1 MITLPLRSTP
11 MPAQLI
17 RHARAAQ
24 RLRFDVP
31 GLIGDAAVARRI
43 EIELRAH
50 PDVEEARA
58 DARSGRVLIR
68 YTGGSFLRKLHGVP
82 ELSSAPSVRSLL
94 RWPFSGLLARG
105 ADGGRVDPTP
115 WHALPTAAVF
125 TRLQADLKGL
135 DSRAAAQRLLA
146 HGPNAL
152 RAPESRS
159 RLEILVSQVANLPAW
174 LLLGSSALS
183 ALLQDFFDA
192 GAILSAVGLNTVIG
206 YEIERTNEDLLA
218 SWRQLEAGTAEVLR
232 EGTLRTVPATELVV
246 GDLLLCRAGDRLPA
260 DARVVDA
267 HRLTCNEAVLTGE
280 SEPQTKGVEPVGE
293 AAALA
298 ERHSMLYAGTVVA
311 SGHGRAV
318 ITATGAATEMARIGE
333 LLSEQ
338 RAPETPLERR
348 LRQLGNQLTLAGVGA
363 GVASACVGVLRAR
376 PLGQVMRN
384 AIALGVAAIPE
395 GLPIVSTAA
404 LVRSMQR
411 MRRRGM
417 VVRRLASAETL
428 GGVTVVCADKTGT
441 LTQND
446 MTLEVIDLGD
456 GPIAPASVRAMP
468 DRLFS
473 DGPTLAL
480 AAAVLNSDVDV
491 HRNRGTMA
499 IFGSATERALV
510 LAATAAGL
518 DRTSLRQ
525 AYPRRSL
532 RERDSGVHY
541 VISVHDAPDGNAVAF
556 VKGAPEQVLALCQ
569 RDLRGRLHAAR
580 RARVL
585 ARNEA
590 LAAAGLRVLAL
601 GWRPL
606 AHNATEEAE
615 TGYTLIGLVG
625 LRDPLR
631 PGSAEAVRS
640 ARRAGIRTI
649 ILTGDQQ
656 RTATAIARAVG
667 LEGATV
673 DGPDVRRL
681 LAARPAELGAR
692 LDRVAVFS
700 RVTPA
705 DKVAIVKA
713 LRASGEIVAMAGD
726 GINDAPALKAA
737 DIGIA
742 IGIGSSDVARQAADV
757 VLENEDLRS
766 ILSAVGEG
774 RIVQDNLR
782 RMLRFML
789 ATNFSETALTLGAA
803 IVGAVDPFTP
813 LQLLWVN
820 LLSETLPALA
830 LVLEPGRP
838 DVLDRAPAPP
848 DTPLMPAKAARTAI
862 RDGLLLTGLGAAS
875 LAIGGPA
882 MAFSTM
888 VGTNLGYPF
897 VCRSTDTAPDRR
909 FFALISSGVALQA
922 AALAFP
928 PLRGLLGLPQ
938 AFSLLEVAGFAG
950 GLLLPWA
957 VGAARSDDLI
967 VRRGVASA
975 AEHVRVA
982 AFERPAT
989 RAAGRIVESGRGSR
1003 LAAVATP
1010 QLPHASRRLRPQITA
1025 TEVSA

>member
-1 MITLPLRSTP
+1 MVTLPLRSTP
-11 MPAQLI
+11 TPAQLV
-17 RHARAAQ
+17 RHARAAH
-24 RLRFDVP
+24 RLRLAVP
-31 GLIGDAAVARRI
+31 GLVGQPALARRI
-43 EIELRAH
+43 ELELRAH
-50 PDVEEARA
+50 PGVQEARA
-58 DARSGRVLIR
+58 DARSGRILIR
-68 YTGGSFLRKLHGVP
+68 YAEDGSFLAKLRGTA
-82 ELSSAPSVRSLL
+82 APSVPARPRAFF
-94 RWPFSGLLARG
+94 RWPLSGTFARG
-105 ADGGRVDPTP
+105 VHGTPVEPTP
-115 WHALPTAAVF
+115 WHALPVDAVLA
-125 TRLQADLKGL
+125 RVEANRNGL
-135 DSRAAAQRLLA
+135 DAREAARRLLA
-146 HGPNAL
+146 YGPNAL
-152 RAPESRS
+152 PAPESRS

-192 GAILSAVGLNTVIG
+192 TAILSAVGLNTVIG
-206 YEIERTNEDLLA
+206 YEIERANEDLLS
-218 SWRQLEAGTAEVLR
+218 SWRQLEAGTVEVLR
-232 EGTLRTVPATELVV
+232 DGLLRTVPATGLVV

-260 DARVVDA
+260 DARAVDA
-267 HRLTCNEAVLTGE
+267 HRLACNEALLTGE
-280 SEPQTKGVEPVGE
+280 SEPQAKSAEPVDVQ
-293 AAALA
+293 AALA
-298 ERHSMLYAGTVVA
+298 ERSSMVYAGTAVA
-311 SGHGRAV
+311 SGHGRVV
-318 ITATGAATEMARIGE
+318 ITATGAATEVARVGQ

-348 LRQLGNQLTLAGVGA
+348 LRQLGNQLTFAGVGA
-363 GVASACVGVLRAR
+363 GVASACVGVLRGR
-376 PLGQVMRN
+376 PLAQVMRS

-428 GGVTVVCADKTGT
+428 GGVTVVCADQTGT

-456 GPIAPASVRAMP
+456 GPIAPATVRAVP
-468 DRLFS
+468 DRLFT

-491 HRNRGTMA
+491 QRNRRTME
-499 IFGSATERALV
+499 IFGSSTERALV

-518 DRTSLRQ
+518 DRASLRR
-525 AYPRRSL
+525 AYPRRAL

-541 VISVHDAPDGNAVAF
+541 VISLHDAPDGGAVAF

-569 RDLRGRLHAAR
+569 RDLHGRLHAAG
-580 RARVL
+580 RARVR
-585 ARNEA
+585 ARNA
-590 LAAAGLRVLAL
+590 VLAAAGLRVLAL
-601 GWRPL
+601 GWRRL
-606 AHNATEEAE
+606 ARAATPTEAE

-631 PGSAEAVRS
+631 PGSAEALRS
-640 ARRAGIRTI
+640 ARHAGIRTI

-656 RTATAIARAVG
+656 RTATAIARAVELDG
-667 LEGATV
+667 ETV
-673 DGPDVRRL
+673 DGLDVPRL
-681 LAARPAELGAR
+681 LAASPAEMRAR
-692 LDRVAVFS
+692 LDRIAVFS
-700 RVTPA
+700 RVAPA

-737 DIGIA
+737 DVGIA
-742 IGIGSSDVARQAADV
+742 IGIRSSDVARQAADV

-789 ATNFSETALTLGAA
+789 ATNFSESALTLGAA
-803 IVGAVDPFTP
+803 IVGAADPFTP

-830 LVLEPGRP
+830 LALEPGKP
-838 DVLDRAPAPP
+838 DVLNRAPAPP
-848 DTPLMPAKAARTAI
+848 DAPLMPARAARTAI

-897 VCRSTDTAPDRR
+897 ACRSTDAAPDRR
-909 FFALISSGVALQA
+909 FFTLISSGVALQV

-928 PLRGLLGLPQ
+928 PLRGVLGLPQ
-938 AFSLLEVAGFAG
+938 AFSLLEVAGFAAG
-950 GLLLPWA
+950 MGLPWVTA
-957 VGAARSDDLI
+957 GVMGGVSADEVI
-967 VRRGVASA
+967 VRKGNGAVAVSRV
-975 AEHVRVA
+975 AELRSQRRTTHVRAPISRAVA
-982 AFERPAT
+982 ADHVRKM
-989 RAAGRIVESGRGSR
+989 
-1003 LAAVATP
+1003 
-1010 QLPHASRRLRPQITA
+1010 
-1025 TEVSA
+1025 EVMR

>member
-1 MITLPLRSTP
+1 MSTLALRSTDA
-11 MPAQLI
+11 PAQLA
-17 RHARAAQ
+17 RHMRAAR
-24 RLRFDVP
+24 RLRLEVP
-31 GLIGDAAVARRI
+31 GLAGHPALARRV
-43 EIELRAH
+43 ELELRAH
-50 PDVEEARA
+50 AGVEEVRA

-68 YTGGSFLRKLHGVP
+68 YARDGAFLGKLERAP
-82 ELSSAPSVRSLL
+82 ETATQPPSRAFFHWPLT
-94 RWPFSGLLARG
+94 PFSARG
-105 ADGGRVDPTP
+105 TRRAPGDPTP
-115 WHALPTAAVF
+115 WHALSTDAVF
-125 TRLQADLKGL
+125 KSLGASLKGL
-135 DSRAAAQRLLA
+135 DSREAGRRLLA
-146 HGPNAL
+146 DGTNEL
-152 RAPESRS
+152 QGPESRS
-159 RLEILVSQVANLPAW
+159 RLEILVSQVTNLPAW

-218 SWRQLEAGTAEVLR
+218 SWRQLEAGQVEVVRDGDLR
-232 EGTLRTVPATELVV
+232 SIAAMELVR
-246 GDLLLCRAGDRLPA
+246 GDLLLCRAGDRLAA

-267 HRLTCNEAVLTGE
+267 HRLTCNEAPLTGE
-280 SEPQTKGVEPVGE
+280 SEPQAKGADPVGE
-293 AAALA
+293 RVALA
-298 ERHSMLYAGTVVA
+298 ERSSMLYAGTVVA
-311 SGHGRAV
+311 SGHGRALV
-318 ITATGAATEMARIGE
+318 TATGAATEVARIGQ
-333 LLSEQ
+333 LLTEQ
-338 RAPETPLERR
+338 QAPQTPLERR
-348 LRQLGNQLTLAGVGA
+348 LEQLGNQLTLAGVGA
-363 GVASACVGVLRAR
+363 GLASACVGVLRGR
-376 PLGQVMRN
+376 PVAQVMRN

-411 MRRRGM
+411 MRKRGM

-456 GPIAPASVRAMP
+456 GPIEPDTVRALP

-473 DGPTLAL
+473 HGPTLAL

-491 HRNRGTMA
+491 QRNHQT
-499 IFGSATERALV
+499 IEVFGSSTERALV

-518 DRTSLRQ
+518 DRAGLRR
-525 AYPRRSL
+525 AYPRRAL

-541 VISVHDAPDGNAVAF
+541 VISIHDAPGGGAVAF
-556 VKGAPEQVLALCQ
+556 VKGAPEQVLALCE
-569 RDLRGRLHAAR
+569 RDLRGRLSAAG
-580 RARVL
+580 RVHVR

-601 GWRPL
+601 GWRRL
-606 AHNATEEAE
+606 AADATAEAE
-615 TGYTLIGLVG
+615 KGYTLIGLVG

-631 PGSAEAVRS
+631 PGSAEAIRS
-640 ARRAGIRTI
+640 ARGAGIRTI

-667 LEGATV
+667 LEGETV
-673 DGPDVRRL
+673 DGPDVPRL
-681 LAARPAELGAR
+681 LAASPAEVRAR

-705 DKVAIVKA
+705 DKVAIVTA
-713 LRASGEIVAMAGD
+713 LRAAGEIVAMAGD

-737 DIGIA
+737 DVGIA
-742 IGIGSSDVARQAADV
+742 IGIRSSDVARQAADV

-830 LVLEPGRP
+830 LVLEPGNP
-838 DVLDRAPAPP
+838 DVLNRAPAPP
-848 DTPLMPAKAARTAI
+848 DGPLMPAAAARTAI
-862 RDGLLLTGLGAAS
+862 RDGLLLSGLGAAS

-897 VCRSTDTAPDRR
+897 ACRSTDSAPDRR
-909 FFALISSGVALQA
+909 FFSLISGGVALQV

-928 PLRGLLGLPQ
+928 PLRGVLGLPQ
-938 AFSLLEVAGFAG
+938 AFSVLEIVGFAAG
-950 GLLLPWA
+950 IGVPWVTAGLTA
-957 VGAARSDDLI
+957 GVATDEII
-967 VRRGVASA
+967 VRKGN
-975 AEHVRVA
+975 
-982 AFERPAT
+982 
-989 RAAGRIVESGRGSR
+989 G
-1003 LAAVATP
+1003 AVAMAGTTALTSQHRRIGRAMP
-1010 QLPHASRRLRPQITA
+1010 APRAPAHVLPTM
-1025 TEVSA
+1025 SA